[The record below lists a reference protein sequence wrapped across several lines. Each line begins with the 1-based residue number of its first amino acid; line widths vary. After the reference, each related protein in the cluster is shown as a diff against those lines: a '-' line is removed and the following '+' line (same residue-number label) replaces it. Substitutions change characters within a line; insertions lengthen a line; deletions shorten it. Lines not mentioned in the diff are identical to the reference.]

1 MVNDPL
7 SDLGLASGV
16 LLWQA
21 IALSVLSLG
30 AGVLGGAVGL
40 ALGTIRLPFML
51 LAGMPPAA
59 AGGTNILVSTLS
71 SGTGSIGHLRAQRV
85 EWRAVLVQGGPAVL
99 GAIAGGF
106 AASAAPERLLIG
118 LAGGFVLWQ
127 SVELVQRA
135 RRMVNSSISGTRT
148 DGPGTSLASFTRPR
162 IVLEGAVGLG
172 IGIVGGAV
180 GLILGTLRLPML
192 MRILRLDPRVAAG
205 TNLVIGTFLGVAG
218 WLGHATTGSVDY
230 PMLVIMGSLAMVGTV
245 IGTRLTGSL
254 SLPALLRLMSIVL
267 GMVSIL
273 LLARAFGI
281 TG

>member
-1 MVNDPL
+1 VIEPL
-7 SDLGLASGV
+7 SNWGLASDV

-21 IALSVLSLG
+21 VALAVLSF
-30 AGVLGGAVGL
+30 GVGILGGAVGL

-51 LAGMPPAA
+51 LAGMPAAA

-71 SGTGSIGHLRAQRV
+71 SGTGSIGHLRAHRV
-85 EWRAVLVQGGPAVL
+85 EWRAVLVQGGPAVI
-99 GAIAGGF
+99 GGVVGGF
-106 AASAAPERLLIG
+106 SANAAPENLLIG

-135 RRMVNSSISGTRT
+135 KRIGARPAAGGAGTARQ
-148 DGPGTSLASFTRPR
+148 PGSTFTRPR
-162 IVLEGAVGLG
+162 MALEGLVGLT
-172 IGIVGGAV
+172 IGFVGGAV

-192 MRILRLDPRVAAG
+192 IQILRLDPRVAAG
-205 TNLVIGTFLGVAG
+205 TNLVVGTFLGVAG
-218 WLGHATTGSVDY
+218 WVGHATTGSVDY
-230 PMLVIMGSLAMVGTV
+230 PMLALMGSLAMVGTV

-254 SLPALLRLMSIVL
+254 SLRALLRLMAVVL
-267 GMVSIL
+267 GIVGLL

>member
-1 MVNDPL
+1 MTEPL
-7 SDLGLASGV
+7 SNWGLASDV

-21 IALSVLSLG
+21 VALTVLSF
-30 AGVLGGAVGL
+30 GVGILGGAVGL

-51 LAGMPPAA
+51 LAGMPAAA

-85 EWRAVLVQGGPAVL
+85 EWRAVLVQGGPAIFGGVV
-99 GAIAGGF
+99 GGF
-106 AASAAPERLLIG
+106 SANVAPENLLIG

-135 RRMVNSSISGTRT
+135 KRIGATPAAGGAGTAGQH
-148 DGPGTSLASFTRPR
+148 GPTFTRPR
-162 IVLEGAVGLG
+162 MALEGLVGLT
-172 IGIVGGAV
+172 IGFVGGAV

-192 MRILRLDPRVAAG
+192 IQILRLDPRVAAG
-205 TNLVIGTFLGVAG
+205 TNLVVGTFLGVAG
-218 WLGHATTGSVDY
+218 WVGHATTGSVDY
-230 PMLVIMGSLAMVGTV
+230 PMLAVMGSLAMVGTV

-254 SLPALLRLMSIVL
+254 SLRALLRLMAVVL
-267 GMVSIL
+267 GIVGLL

>member
-1 MVNDPL
+1 MTEPL
-7 SDLGLASGV
+7 SNWGLASDV

-21 IALSVLSLG
+21 VALAVLSF
-30 AGVLGGAVGL
+30 GVGILGGAVGL

-51 LAGMPPAA
+51 LAGMPAAA

-85 EWRAVLVQGGPAVL
+85 EWRAVLVQGGPAIFGGVV
-99 GAIAGGF
+99 GGF
-106 AASAAPERLLIG
+106 SANVAPENLLIG

-135 RRMVNSSISGTRT
+135 KRIGATPAARGAGTAGQP
-148 DGPGTSLASFTRPR
+148 GPTFTRPR
-162 IVLEGAVGLG
+162 MALEGLVGLT
-172 IGIVGGAV
+172 IGFVGGAV

-192 MRILRLDPRVAAG
+192 IQILRLDPRVAAG
-205 TNLVIGTFLGVAG
+205 TNLVVGTFLGVAG
-218 WLGHATTGSVDY
+218 WVGHATTGSVDY
-230 PMLVIMGSLAMVGTV
+230 PMLAVMGSLAMVGTV

-254 SLPALLRLMSIVL
+254 SLRALLRLMAVVL
-267 GMVSIL
+267 GIVGLL

-281 TG
+281 TD